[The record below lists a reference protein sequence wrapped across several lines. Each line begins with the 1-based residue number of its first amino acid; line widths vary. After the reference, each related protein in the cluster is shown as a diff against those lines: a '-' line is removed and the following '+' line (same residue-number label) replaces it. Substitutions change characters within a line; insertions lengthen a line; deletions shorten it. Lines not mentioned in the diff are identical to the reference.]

1 MAGKKGRSGRKKRR
15 VLVEVD
21 LWLDPVR
28 DADLVAFFADL
39 PPGTRPAAVKAAL
52 RGGIDQG
59 RQAAA
64 GGETAAVAGLLDG
77 IITAEW

>member
-1 MAGKKGRSGRKKRR
+1 MRFTLR
-15 VLVEVD
+15 
-21 LWLDPVR
+21 LDPAR

-52 RGGIDQG
+52 RGGMEQG

-64 GGETAAVAGLLDG
+64 APETAQVAGLLDG